1 MDAVAVVASPQYFS
15 MSIYRYVVQ
24 LQCISRTNAYLL
36 LYIRAELC
44 SFVTIPYKSL
54 WQSEN
59 LCKHLKITWKFV
71 FECALFVSEPTT
83 VCGAVDIHRHILKL
97 ALRVMYLS
105 SYSFRFMPILA
116 NLFWRGSY
124 ATRHTILLFIIWIC

>member
-1 MDAVAVVASPQYFS
+1 MPSQSSPLDLS
-15 MSIYRYVVQ
+15 MFVHTYNYNVYPADV
-24 LQCISRTNAYLL
+24 LL
-36 LYIRAELC
+36 RCMRAKLC

-71 FECALFVSEPTT
+71 FECALFVSEPTMTAT
-83 VCGAVDIHRHILKL
+83 VRRWIHRHILKL

>member
-1 MDAVAVVASPQYFS
+1 MPSQSLP
-15 MSIYRYVVQ
+15 
-24 LQCISRTNAYLL
+24 
-36 LYIRAELC
+36 LYIRCRWVCRTTTMYIQPNKLRSKLY

-71 FECALFVSEPTT
+71 FECALFCEWTNDDA
-83 VCGAVDIHRHILKL
+83 GNGAAVDTQTHIEVG

-116 NLFWRGSY
+116 NLFSRGSY
-124 ATRHTILLFIIWIC
+124 ATRHTILLFIIWIR